1 MLVPLLS
8 ATGVLDGV
16 TPPAATPETVRPSGG
31 WPADQGYRRKRED
44 VSEARK
50 RLGLDDG
57 YRVSTVIADVAVRQA
72 ERIEQDQQKIFDE
85 LLRELELQGLEF
97 DRRYLEAL
105 GVQRQRLIDAEI
117 AARLQ
122 RLVKDEEEL
131 MLLVMIAAAS
141 TDL

>member
-1 MLVPLLS
+1 MLAALLI
-8 ATGVLDGV
+8 ATGVLEGEEPPVVPV
-16 TPPAATPETVRPSGG
+16 TPVRPSGG

-122 RLVKDEEEL
+122 RLVKDDEEL